1 MFMTFLRKLWPN
13 NNNICFHQSFSLL
26 TTFQAAAERRARER
40 EPAEN
45 IYNQELTE
53 QEIHHLLTLNDEMQ
67 RKILQSRQTG
77 GQEHEFKEG
86 VQIPRG
92 AVQQPENLEN
102 IQFTIQP
109 GQHLDFSQEND
120 ESI

>member
-1 MFMTFLRKLWPN
+1 
-13 NNNICFHQSFSLL
+13 
-26 TTFQAAAERRARER
+26 
-40 EPAEN
+40 
-45 IYNQELTE
+45 LTE

-109 GQHLDFSQEND
+109 GQHLDFSQLLLGHNFLKNVINITICV
-120 ESI
+120 ESYIIQFCFTYCSRKMNMNVFSSIGIICSKKY